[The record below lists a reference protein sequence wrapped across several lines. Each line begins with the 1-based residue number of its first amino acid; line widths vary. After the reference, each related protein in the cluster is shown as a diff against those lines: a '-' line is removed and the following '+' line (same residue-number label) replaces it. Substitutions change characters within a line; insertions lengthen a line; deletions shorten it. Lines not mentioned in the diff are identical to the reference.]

1 MKQRLRATAAIVLVC
16 LTLGAFGYYINHNR
30 DLLTQLSHTH
40 PSTLIW
46 LIILYGL
53 WFLALCLIVW
63 ASLRICEKSLGP
75 KESFLL
81 NAYSTL
87 VNFFVPGQGGIVVRG
102 AYLKRIKKLKVRNYI
117 FVTLIYYMFYAIIA
131 SLLLLIASRPL
142 WQALLTALV
151 VGLISALVIYLFIN
165 RSKIKTTELAL
176 SKINLSYLFGATLL
190 QALIQVVIYGVE
202 LHSVN
207 SHISV
212 SQMITYTGA
221 ANFALFV
228 ALTPGAIGIREAF
241 LLFTRHLHHISSA
254 NIVSANIID
263 RAIFLVVLAALFC
276 LTLGFHAKY
285 KSLWRKVSP
294 DSEPQEVS
302 STPLTGP

>member
-1 MKQRLRATAAIVLVC
+1 MNRRLRVILSIALIC
-16 LTLGAFGYYINHNR
+16 LTVVAFAYYLNHNSY
-30 DLLTQLSHTH
+30 LLTQLWHTH
-40 PSTLIW
+40 LSSLIW
-46 LIILYGL
+46 LFLLYAV
-53 WFLALCLIVW
+53 WFLALCGIVL
-63 ASLRICEKSLGP
+63 ASVRICQTSLEP
-75 KESFLL
+75 KEGFLL

-102 AYLKRIKKLKVRNYI
+102 AYLKKIKKIKIRNYI

-131 SLLLLIASRPL
+131 SLLLLLASRPL
-142 WQALLTALV
+142 WQALSAAII
-151 VGLISALVIYLFIN
+151 VGFISLLVIYQFIN
-165 RSKIKTTELAL
+165 RSRMKMTDLAIT
-176 SKINLSYLFGATLL
+176 KINLSYLFVATLV
-190 QALIQVVIYGVE
+190 QAIIQIAIYGVE

-207 SHISV
+207 SHISL

-254 NIVSANIID
+254 NIVAANIID
-263 RAIFLVVLAALFC
+263 RAVFIVVLGVLFC

-285 KSLWRKVSP
+285 KSLWRRPLGADDQSNTASDELVS
-294 DSEPQEVS
+294 
-302 STPLTGP
+302 

>member
-1 MKQRLRATAAIVLVC
+1 MKRSLRATIAIVLIC
-16 LTLGAFGYYINHNR
+16 LTLVAFAYYLNHNSY
-30 DLLTQLSHTH
+30 LLTQLSHTH
-40 PSTLIW
+40 ISILVW
-46 LIILYGL
+46 LFLLYAA
-53 WFLALCLIVW
+53 WFLALCGIVL
-63 ASLRICEKSLGP
+63 SCVRICQTSLEA
-75 KESFLL
+75 KEGFLL

-142 WQALLTALV
+142 WQALTATII
-151 VGLISALVIYLFIN
+151 VGLISLLIIYLFIN
-165 RSKIKTTELAL
+165 RSRIQMTELAIT
-176 SKINLSYLFGATLL
+176 KINLGYLFGATLL
-190 QALIQVVIYGVE
+190 QAIIQIAIYGVE

-207 SHISV
+207 SHVSL

-254 NIVSANIID
+254 NIVAANIID
-263 RAIFLVVLAALFC
+263 RAVFIVVLGVLFG

-285 KSLWRKVSP
+285 KSLWRRPETNKPTNISTNEA
-294 DSEPQEVS
+294 DS
-302 STPLTGP
+302 